1 MHNAVVDDVV
11 LSLNKLYATCLLRNV
26 AFDTTLQLMQPQGA
40 HRMLKLIHVEAE
52 AAAKRL
58 LSLTAEH

>member
-1 MHNAVVDDVV
+1 MWLMML

-26 AFDTTLQLMQPQGA
+26 AFTLKLMQPQGA

-52 AAAKRL
+52 AAAKRS

>member
-1 MHNAVVDDVV
+1 MML

-26 AFDTTLQLMQPQGA
+26 AFTLKLMQPQGA

-52 AAAKRL
+52 AAAKRS